1 MALPSQKLGQ
11 IHRPAVDIEDLA
23 TPGGRCPACGE
34 PLFPWIEVDG
44 DIGGPGQAQVRV
56 AHVIDRCENCG
67 LATERGDGGES
78 LGDEIEQI
86 ADAVR
91 RDGAAEV
98 SLPNGSSWQAMLGAE
113 HWAGLHL
120 PEQPSV
126 VNPKALDLLLEHEGL
141 RAEQVSFPAAT
152 GMAQLMQTLL
162 NLITFN
168 RDFARRAL
176 RRELTPASSRHGVV
190 GYGIDTLAT
199 VMTAV
204 PVAAIS
210 VVVEA
215 VAVLAKRGGILRAR
229 ITRR

>member
-1 MALPSQKLGQ
+1 MKLGQ
-11 IHRPAVDIEDLA
+11 IERPTVGLEDVA

-44 DIGGPGQAQVRV
+44 DAGGARLAQTVV
-56 AHVIDRCENCG
+56 AHVVDRCENCG
-67 LATERGDGGES
+67 LATERGDGGDG
-78 LGDEIEQI
+78 LGELVEGIVKDVRSDGSAEITI
-86 ADAVR
+86 
-91 RDGAAEV
+91 
-98 SLPNGSSWQAMLGAE
+98 PNGASWQAGLGLE
-113 HWAGLHL
+113 NWAGLHL
-120 PEQPSV
+120 PEVPAV
-126 VNPKALDLLLEHEGL
+126 LNPKALDLLLEHEGL
-141 RAEQVSFPAAT
+141 KVEERSFPAAA
-152 GMAQLMQTLL
+152 GMGQLMQTLL

-176 RRELTPASSRHGVV
+176 RREITPATARHRGI
-190 GYGIDTLAT
+190 GYGIDALAS

-215 VAVLAKRGGILRAR
+215 VAVLTGHGGILRAR